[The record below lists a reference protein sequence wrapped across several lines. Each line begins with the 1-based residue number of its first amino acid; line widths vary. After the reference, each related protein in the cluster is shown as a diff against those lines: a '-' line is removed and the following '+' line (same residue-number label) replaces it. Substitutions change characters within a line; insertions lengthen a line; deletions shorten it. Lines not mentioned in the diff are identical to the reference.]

1 MKTMLSTS
9 ATPVSSARTA
19 RAGRV
24 PQVLRNLAAT
34 ALATIALGSGIAFAS
49 TADIVLDRAPINLN
63 DQPSLQRGARNFVN
77 YCLNCHN
84 AAYMRYSALTKIGL
98 TEQQIRDNLMFTTD
112 KFGDTMV
119 TALDPQDAKDWFG
132 GVPPDL
138 TLAARVRG
146 SDWLYTFL
154 RSFHRDDDAPSGWNN
169 TVFKNVAM
177 PNVLHNLQGT
187 QIIAPVGEKRGH
199 GGTMEPVMKLKV
211 DRAGTMNTA
220 EYDQFVTDLVNYM
233 TYMAEPVRTE
243 RSQIGVIVL
252 FFLVFAFFIALWLK
266 HEYWKDV
273 K

>member
-1 MKTMLSTS
+1 MKTIPFTLVPTLNPTF
-9 ATPVSSARTA
+9 AARS
-19 RAGRV
+19 RR
-24 PQVLRNLAAT
+24 VLRNLTVAAIA
-34 ALATIALGSGIAFAS
+34 ALSLHTGVVSASGAEVA
-49 TADIVLDRAPINLN
+49 LDRAPINLN
-63 DQPSLQRGARNFVN
+63 DEGSLQRGARNFVN

-119 TALDPQDAKDWFG
+119 SALDPQDAKDWFG

-154 RSFHRDDDAPSGWNN
+154 RSFHRDDAAPSGWNN

-199 GGTMEPVMKLKV
+199 GGAMEPIMKLKV